1 MAKQPLKYRC
11 SSCGTTTNKWAG
23 CCLQCKEWHTLEE
36 QSVAPVSSPGITSQA
51 SPTVV
56 RSLSELPA
64 QESNTRLLSTLDEWD
79 RVMGGGLMPGAFI
92 IITGDPG
99 IGKSTLLLQVAAHLA
114 QQHAVL
120 YFSSEESLHQLK
132 QRADRLECGA
142 TENLRFF

>member
-1 MAKQPLKYRC
+1 M
-11 SSCGTTTNKWAG
+11 
-23 CCLQCKEWHTLEE
+23 
-36 QSVAPVSSPGITSQA
+36 
-51 SPTVV
+51 
-56 RSLSELPA
+56 
-64 QESNTRLLSTLDEWD
+64 EWD

-142 TENLRFF
+142 TENLRFLDCADLATIIATTKQEKPAVPIVDSIQTCTIAST